1 MSTLVPTVQDEISLE
16 TATRITND
24 TQQQTVPHR
33 SGRVVR
39 QPERFIFLGESSAL
53 IPGKHEP
60 DPRTY
65 DEALQDKD
73 TVSWQRA
80 MNSEIESMYSN
91 KV

>member
-1 MSTLVPTVQDEISLE
+1 MP
-16 TATRITND
+16 R
-24 TQQQTVPHR
+24 R

-39 QPERFIFLGESSAL
+39 QPERFMFLGDSSDL
-53 IPGKHEP
+53 IPGKYEP

-73 TVSWQRA
+73 ATSWQRA
-80 MNSEIESMYSN
+80 MNSEIEFMYSN